1 MIDKKIIVERED
13 LSSLSSHIRTKSGTD
28 ALTLVWPT
36 GFINEVDNIST
47 GVDVSGV
54 TATAGD
60 IISPAKTFDLNGEL
74 VTGTIQQQTA
84 TNRSITA
91 ASQTETVSAGY
102 YPSSF
107 TVSIPSSAVTG
118 LNANNMLDT
127 ATILGITGNIHEQT
141 ASNQTITAV
150 DDTKTISAGYYPNS
164 FTVSVPSS
172 VGTNLAASMLSS
184 ATVFGVTGTIPT
196 VSVSTNTLSSEEDSI
211 TVPSGYHASS
221 TTITI
226 DPTKV
231 NDLNGSNIIDSAE
244 ILGVTGTIPTR
255 TTNTATI
262 TTKANPSAT
271 LSAGYYPN
279 DITVSIGSSAITDVD
294 ATKLIDSTT
303 ILGVTGTIPT
313 RTLSTTNIST
323 STGTGSSVSIPAGYY
338 ANAYTIGLDST
349 AIADLNSNYIL
360 ENKTIL
366 GVSGNI
372 PTITPSKLTL
382 TTASDYATI
391 PVGYNATVK
400 TITVDSSALTGLD
413 ADKMLSTATILGV
426 TGTIPTQTASNRV
439 ITTQSQIETINAGYY
454 PNSFTVRSNLRVV
467 DSIDENRHNIRTIG
481 GAS

>member
-60 IISPAKTFDLNGEL
+60 IVSPAKTFDLNGDL

-91 ASQTETVSAGY
+91 ASQTETISAGY
-102 YPSSF
+102 YPSNF
-107 TVSIPSSAVTG
+107 TVNIPSSAVTG
-118 LNANNMLDT
+118 LSAANMLDS
-127 ATILGITGNIHEQT
+127 ATILGITGTIST
-141 ASNQTITAV
+141 RTSNDLTVTTIN
-150 DDTKTISAGYYPNS
+150 DTKTIQAGYYPNS

-172 VGTNLAASMLSS
+172 VGTNLAANMLSS

-211 TVPSGYHASS
+211 IVPSGYHASS

-244 ILGVTGTIPTR
+244 ILGVTGTIPTK

-262 TTKANPSAT
+262 TTKENPSAT

-279 DITVSIGSSAITDVD
+279 DITVSIGSSAIADVD

-313 RTLSTTNIST
+313 RTLLTTNIST
-323 STGTGSSVSIPAGYY
+323 STGAGSSVSIPAGYY
-338 ANAYTIGLDST
+338 SSAYTIGLDST
-349 AIADLNSNYIL
+349 AIADLDANNIVVGNS
-360 ENKTIL
+360 IL
-366 GVSGNI
+366 GIDG
-372 PTITPSKLTL
+372 TALRKLT
-382 TTASDYATI
+382 
-391 PVGYNATVK
+391 
-400 TITVDSSALTGLD
+400 
-413 ADKMLSTATILGV
+413 
-426 TGTIPTQTASNRV
+426 
-439 ITTQSQIETINAGYY
+439 
-454 PNSFTVRSNLRVV
+454 VV
-467 DSIDENRHNIRTIG
+467 DSVDANGHNIRTIG

>member
-13 LSSLSSHIRTKSGTD
+13 LSSLSSHIRTKSGTN
-28 ALTLVWPT
+28 ASTLIWPQD
-36 GFINEVDNIST
+36 FINEVDNIST

-91 ASQTETVSAGY
+91 ASQTETISAGY
-102 YPSSF
+102 YPSDF
-107 TVSIPSSAVTG
+107 TISIPSSAVTG
-118 LNANNMLDT
+118 LSATNMLDS
-127 ATILGITGNIHEQT
+127 ATILGITGTIPERTSNNLTVT
-141 ASNQTITAV
+141 AI
-150 DDTKTISAGYYPNS
+150 DDTKTIQAGYYPNN
-164 FTVSVPSS
+164 FTVSVPNS
-172 VGTNLAASMLSS
+172 VGTNLAANMLSS

-196 VSVSTNTLSSEEDSI
+196 VSVATNTLSSEEDSI

-226 DPTKV
+226 DPTEV
-231 NDLNGSNIIDSAE
+231 DGLSGSHIIDSAE

-279 DITVSIGSSAITDVD
+279 DITVSISSSAIADVD

-323 STGTGSSVSIPAGYY
+323 STGIGSLISIPAGYY
-338 ANAYTIGLDST
+338 SSAYTIGLDST
-349 AIADLNSNYIL
+349 AIADLDANNIIVGNS
-360 ENKTIL
+360 IL
-366 GVSGNI
+366 GIDG
-372 PTITPSKLTL
+372 TALRKLT
-382 TTASDYATI
+382 
-391 PVGYNATVK
+391 
-400 TITVDSSALTGLD
+400 
-413 ADKMLSTATILGV
+413 
-426 TGTIPTQTASNRV
+426 
-439 ITTQSQIETINAGYY
+439 
-454 PNSFTVRSNLRVV
+454 VV
-467 DSIDENRHNIRTIG
+467 DSVDANGHNIRTIG

>member
-1 MIDKKIIVERED
+1 MADKKIIVEREA
-13 LSSLSSHIRTKSGTD
+13 LSSLSSHIRTKSGSE
-28 ALTLVWPT
+28 ALTLTWPQ
-36 GFINEVDNIST
+36 GFIDEVDNIST
-47 GVDVSGV
+47 GVDVTGV

-60 IISPAKTFDLNGEL
+60 IVGPAKTFDLNGNL
-74 VTGTIQQQTA
+74 VTGTIQQQTT

-118 LNANNMLDT
+118 LSASNMLNT
-127 ATILGITGNIHEQT
+127 ATVLGITG
-141 ASNQTITAV
+141 TIAPRTSTDLTV
-150 DDTKTISAGYYPNS
+150 TSIDDTKTIQAGYYPSN

-172 VGTNLAASMLSS
+172 VGTSLAANMLS
-184 ATVFGVTGTIPT
+184 
-196 VSVSTNTLSSEEDSI
+196 
-211 TVPSGYHASS
+211 
-221 TTITI
+221 
-226 DPTKV
+226 
-231 NDLNGSNIIDSAE
+231 
-244 ILGVTGTIPTR
+244 
-255 TTNTATI
+255 
-262 TTKANPSAT
+262 
-271 LSAGYYPN
+271 
-279 DITVSIGSSAITDVD
+279 
-294 ATKLIDSTT
+294 STT

-323 STGTGSSVSIPAGYY
+323 STGAGSSVSIPAGYY
-338 ANAYTIGLDST
+338 ANAYTVGLDST

-366 GVSGNI
+366 GVNGNI

-426 TGTIPTQTASNRV
+426 TGTIPTQTVSNRV

-454 PNSFTVRSNLRVV
+454 PNSFTVQSNLRIV
-467 DSIDENRHNIRTIG
+467 DSVDANGHNIRTIG